1 MLKKLAIAAFSLGC
15 VMAVPAN
22 ALAETV
28 MEKVA
33 RTGELTVGSSL
44 DLVPYSFFNEKEEWV
59 GYSVDILNVLKAEI
73 EKEIGKPIIINVIP
87 KGGYGSDR
95 IPQLLNN
102 EIDIACEAQFTWER
116 DRFVDFSLSY
126 SISGIRLLSQTSKNL
141 GSPESLIGKRI
152 GVIDNSI
159 GSQVMKK
166 VQPSAILVA
175 FKDPEEAIIK
185 LRNGEIDALAGDTII
200 LAGIRAKLKLA
211 DYQIT
216 PSKAFSRY
224 GTACMVPEN
233 NSTFRR
239 LVNRSIMTYM
249 QGFVVGNEKSVEMV
263 SRWFGPKGIVEEI
276 SLEVVRDFF
285 ELMIITH
292 EQIPLKKS

>member
-1 MLKKLAIAAFSLGC
+1 MLKKLAIAALSLAC
-15 VMAVPAN
+15 ITAIPAK
-22 ALAETV
+22 AFAETV

-44 DLVPYSFFNEKEEWV
+44 DLVPYSFFNDKEEWV
-59 GYSVDILNVLKAEI
+59 GYSVDIMKVLKTEI

-126 SISGIRLLSQTSKNL
+126 SLSGIRLLSPTSKKL

-166 VQPSAILVA
+166 VQPRATLVV
-175 FKDPEEAIIK
+175 FKTPEEAIVK
-185 LRNGEIDALAGDTII
+185 LQKGEVDALAGDTII
-200 LAGIRAKLKLA
+200 LAGTRAKLKLA

-216 PSKAFSRY
+216 PSKAFARY
-224 GTACMVPEN
+224 GMACMVPEN

-239 LVNRSIMTYM
+239 LVNHSIMTYM
-249 QGFVVGNEKSVEMV
+249 QGFVIGDKKSVEMV
-263 SRWFGPKGIVEEI
+263 SRWFGPKGIVQEV
-276 SLEVVRDFF
+276 SLEDVRDFF
-285 ELMIITH
+285 ELMIITR
-292 EQIPLKKS
+292 EQVPLTKP